1 MNTILKNSQLANPT
15 ECDPGFE
22 ELFSMVVVGLVEA
35 PAVGLNPPLDI
46 RRTIFQQGIWQVPRE
61 IPAGSTP
68 SYTDIANHRLP
79 QPNQGR
85 GQSMYIVNVGA
96 MAIPCHRLMK
106 KDEHCLVI
114 AGVWIATR
122 AIEMGGTHA

>member
-22 ELFSMVVVGLVEA
+22 ELFSMVAVGLVEA
-35 PAVGLNPPLDI
+35 PAVGLNPSLDI
-46 RRTIFQQGIWQVPRE
+46 RSTIFHQGVWQAPRE

-68 SYTDIANHRLP
+68 SYTDIANRIGC
-79 QPNQGR
+79 PNR
-85 GQSMYIVNVGA
+85 IRDIDKACIANVGA

-114 AGVWIATR
+114 AGEWIATR
-122 AIEMGGTHA
+122 AIEKGGTHA